1 MTSAAP
7 VARTGALTALVSALL
22 AGSLSTGP
30 GADRPVPPVSGS
42 GRAGAAVLAGLDPA
56 APAPQPASVAARLA
70 GPLGDPVLAGPAAF
84 VVDASTGHVLLDD
97 RARTPA
103 VPASTLKTAVATAAL
118 VTFPDTRLRTS
129 VLYSPPPNSQPPATR
144 PPGSRPAGAAG
155 QAPGGT
161 LWLVGG
167 GDPTL
172 TAAPGTNG
180 YPAFA
185 RLADLVAQVRA
196 AGITSVARVVGDGSL
211 FVGPDRA
218 PGWRDNYVTDGDV
231 TPVSALELDAGRS
244 APGAEGPRSPT
255 PAAAATAAF
264 AGALTAAGIPVGAIG
279 TGTAEAGATRVASV
293 DSPPVRVLVERML
306 TESDND
312 LAESLGRLVALRR
325 GLPPSFAGAAKAVT
339 DTVTELGIPTAGMAL
354 NDVSGLSTADLIAP
368 ATLVALLRA
377 AVLPTRPALRT
388 VLTGLPVAG
397 FSGTLNDRYATA
409 DTAPG
414 AGDVRAKTGT
424 LRNVSSLAGQ
434 LVDADGRLLLFAFL
448 SPAEEGGGTKAALD
462 RVAAALAGCGCPA
475 PAPVARAAP
484 TGPVR

>member
-7 VARTGALTALVSALL
+7 VARTGALTALVGALL
-22 AGSLSTGP
+22 AGSLSASP
-30 GADRPVPPVSGS
+30 AADRPVPPVAGS
-42 GRAGAAVLAGLDPA
+42 ARAGAAVLAGLDPA
-56 APAPQPASVAARLA
+56 APTPQPASVGARLA
-70 GPLGDPVLAGPAAF
+70 GPLGDPVLAGPAAL
-84 VVDASTGHVLLDD
+84 VVDGLTGRVLLDN

-129 VLYSPPPNSQPPATR
+129 VLYKPPDGR
-144 PPGSRPAGAAG
+144 PSGAAG

-172 TAAPGTNG
+172 TASSETGG

-185 RLADLVAQVRA
+185 RLSDLVAQVRA
-196 AGITSVARVVGDGSL
+196 AGITSVSRVVGDGSL

-244 APGAEGPRSPT
+244 APGAKGPRN
-255 PAAAATAAF
+255 PAPAVAATAAF
-264 AGALTAAGIPVGAIG
+264 AGALVAAGIPVGAVG
-279 TGTAEAGATRVASV
+279 TGSAEAGATRVAAV

-312 LAESLGRLVALRR
+312 LAESLGRLVARRR
-325 GLPPSFAGAAKAVT
+325 GLPASFAGAARAVT

-354 NDVSGLSTADLIAP
+354 NDVSGLSTTDLIAP

-397 FSGTLNDRYATA
+397 FSGTLNDRYATT

-475 PAPVARAAP
+475 LVPVARAAP
-484 TGPVR
+484 TGPAR

>member
-7 VARTGALTALVSALL
+7 VARIGALTALAGALL
-22 AGSLSTGP
+22 AGSLSAGPATGE
-30 GADRPVPPVSGS
+30 PVPPGAGS
-42 GRAGAAVLAGLDPA
+42 ARAGAAVLAGLDSAAPMPRPA
-56 APAPQPASVAARLA
+56 AVAARLA
-70 GPLGDPVLAGPAAF
+70 GPLGDSVLAGPAAF
-84 VVDASTGHVLLDD
+84 VVDALTGRVLLDN
-97 RARTPA
+97 RARIPA

-129 VLYSPPPNSQPPATR
+129 VLYSPPPGATGR
-144 PPGSRPAGAAG
+144 
-155 QAPGGT
+155 APGGT

-172 TAAPGTNG
+172 TASTETGG
-180 YPAFA
+180 YPALA
-185 RLADLVAQVRA
+185 RLADLVGQVRA

-211 FVGPDRA
+211 FVGPNRA
-218 PGWRDNYVTDGDV
+218 PGWRDNYVTNGDV

-244 APGAEGPRSPT
+244 APGTEGPRSPT
-255 PAAAATAAF
+255 PAAAATSAF
-264 AGALTAAGIPVGAIG
+264 AGALAAAGIPVGAVG
-279 TGTAEAGATRVASV
+279 LGSAEVGAARIASV

-306 TESDND
+306 TASDND
-312 LAESLGRLVALRR
+312 LAECLGRLVALRR
-325 GLPPSFAGAAKAVT
+325 GLPASFAGAARAVT
-339 DTVTELGIPTAGMAL
+339 ETVTELGIPTAGMSL
-354 NDVSGLSTADLIAP
+354 NDVSGLSTTDLVAP

-377 AVLPTRPALRT
+377 AVIPTRPALRT

-434 LVDADGRLLLFAFL
+434 LVDADGRLLLFAIL
-448 SPAEEGGGTKAALD
+448 SPAEEAGGTKAALD
-462 RVAAALAGCGCPA
+462 RVAAALADCGCPA
-475 PAPVARAAP
+475 PAPAARGAP
-484 TGPVR
+484 TVPAR